1 MAKHKPNHDTITN
14 VGITDKLYSR
24 DDIPDDYHGKDVII
38 GKWLGEI
45 FHTPTNQ
52 YYTQATRRKYYFAD
66 GDKTKYPKH
75 ICPGHWQGYRYAVQ
89 QFTQPG
95 DTVFDPTVGTGSA
108 VIEAINA
115 GRNGIGIEL
124 EFPEHTEMHVNVQK
138 ERGTATGR
146 SHVIKG
152 DARDLKE
159 LLVQNGHL
167 GENVFDLIVTGSP
180 YPVLGGRQA
189 DAPERGV
196 FQKAADNW
204 KIEKKLES
212 RAVEYQ
218 NEKSVG
224 VLKGQAYWELI
235 AEIYSKAISLLKP
248 GGKFVTII
256 KDPTQNKQPYL
267 LHKMIADV
275 VMEVAPVKP
284 YGTFIHKHL
293 PYTLFMNTY
302 PKQHPD
308 AAQIPLYQTGT
319 VLEKI

>member
-1 MAKHKPNHDTITN
+1 M
-14 VGITDKLYSR
+14 
-24 DDIPDDYHGKDVII
+24 
-38 GKWLGEI
+38 
-45 FHTPTNQ
+45 
-52 YYTQATRRKYYFAD
+52 
-66 GDKTKYPKH
+66 
-75 ICPGHWQGYRYAVQ
+75 
-89 QFTQPG
+89 
-95 DTVFDPTVGTGSA
+95 
-108 VIEAINA
+108 
-115 GRNGIGIEL
+115 
-124 EFPEHTEMHVNVQK
+124 
-138 ERGTATGR
+138 
-146 SHVIKG
+146 
-152 DARDLKE
+152 
-159 LLVQNGHL
+159 
-167 GENVFDLIVTGSP
+167 
-180 YPVLGGRQA
+180 
-189 DAPERGV
+189 
-196 FQKAADNW
+196 
-204 KIEKKLES
+204 ES

-256 KDPTQNKQPYL
+256 KDPTQNNQPYL

-275 VMEVAPVKP
+275 VMEVAPVKT

>member
-1 MAKHKPNHDTITN
+1 MPTPRHNTIPNI
-14 VGITDKLYSR
+14 GITDQLHTRKE
-24 DDIPDDYHGKDVII
+24 IPDDYHGKDVII

-52 YYTQATRRKYYFAD
+52 YYTQATRRRYYFAD

-138 ERGTATGR
+138 ERGTATGNA
-146 SHVIKG
+146 HVIKG
-152 DARDLKE
+152 DARDMMS
-159 LLVQNGHL
+159 LLNNHGHI
-167 GENVFDLIVTGSP
+167 GEEIFDLVVTGSP

-189 DAPERGV
+189 DAPERGT
-196 FQKAADNW
+196 FTMQGGKFR
-204 KIEKKLES
+204 KIAINDVHY
-212 RAVEYQ
+212 R
-218 NEKSVG
+218 NDKSMG
-224 VLKGQAYWELI
+224 VLRGDAYWELI
-235 AEIYSKAISLLKP
+235 AEVYAKAISLLKP
-248 GGKFVTII
+248 GGKFITII
-256 KDPTQNKQPYL
+256 KDPTQNKEPYL
-267 LHKMIADV
+267 LHKMIAEV
-275 VMEVAPVKP
+275 VMDVAPVKP

-302 PKQHPD
+302 PKTYPE
-308 AAQIPLYQTGT
+308 AGQIPLYQTGT